1 MEISVSGRHVEVSD
15 RLRALAEQK
24 VGRLERFLAME
35 RAEVHFTRHKNP
47 RITDSEI
54 CEVTLEGHGHHV
66 RTKTGASDAFAAVD
80 KAVAKLEHQL
90 SRLKSKLVGRS
101 RSPKSVAPVVAP
113 PAPVATADAPPVS
126 GSGDH
131 TRPARIVKSKRFAM
145 MPMTAEDASER
156 MHLLGHGFFFFTNA
170 DTGRA
175 AVVYARDDGDV
186 GLIDEAG

>member
-1 MEISVSGRHVEVSD
+1 MEISVSGRHIEVSD

-24 VGRLERFLAME
+24 VSRLERFLAME
-35 RAEVHFTRHKNP
+35 RGEVHFTKHKNP
-47 RITDSEI
+47 RISDSEV

-66 RTKTGASDAFAAVD
+66 RTKAEASDAFAAVD

-101 RSPKSVAPVVAP
+101 RSSKAGAPLAAPLDRVPAAGAGPVAPRGEQP
-113 PAPVATADAPPVS
+113 
-126 GSGDH
+126 
-131 TRPARIVKSKRFAM
+131 RPARIVKSKRFAM